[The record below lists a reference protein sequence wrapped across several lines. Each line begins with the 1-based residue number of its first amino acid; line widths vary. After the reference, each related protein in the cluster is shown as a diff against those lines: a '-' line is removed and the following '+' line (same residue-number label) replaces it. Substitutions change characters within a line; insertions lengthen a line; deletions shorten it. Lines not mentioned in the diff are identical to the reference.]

1 MFSRFYFFKLPFS
14 SFLVFVH
21 IHFTVI
27 IVEYGEE
34 AKVDVSVWFNI
45 LLFAQK
51 TPNYFSFLCTRAK
64 ENFQDYLII
73 FQFHKEPNK
82 FNFIIK
88 TTMKFRPREV
98 SFLVLSFD
106 HSLELCVYVCCMRAC
121 AIFWDIFLCFSV
133 FWIRKELVF
142 LLFLYF
148 VCLYFYFLGGR
159 TD

>member
-51 TPNYFSFLCTRAK
+51 SPNYFSFLCTRAK

-82 FNFIIK
+82 FNFIIE

-106 HSLELCVYVCCMRAC
+106 HSLELCVCVLHACMC
-121 AIFWDIFLCFSV
+121 NFLGHFPLLLCF
-133 FWIRKELVF
+133 LN
-142 LLFLYF
+142 
-148 VCLYFYFLGGR
+148 
-159 TD
+159 